1 MDVIWLHFVHS
12 FLAITRNLTRF
23 LKDDV
28 KQMKDTRGYF
38 NKISSDLDSSL
49 NKNSAVSK
57 SKPNEIEECTNLL
70 QATQSCF
77 RYTALDYVYQVRKK
91 EDIFKFNAPLRSKQ
105 SFWFPKWITVR
116 IFNALKL
123 GFGPRQGLLYRWTE
137 HSILSMFTGGGK
149 KSQMLKM

>member
-1 MDVIWLHFVHS
+1 MHHVEQIVYVTALQVLKLIYVY
-12 FLAITRNLTRF
+12 FLAITRNLSRF

-70 QATQSCF
+70 RATQSCF
-77 RYTALDYVYQVRKK
+77 RYTALDYVYQV
-91 EDIFKFNAPLRSKQ
+91 Q
-105 SFWFPKWITVR
+105 
-116 IFNALKL
+116 
-123 GFGPRQGLLYRWTE
+123 
-137 HSILSMFTGGGK
+137 
-149 KSQMLKM
+149 

>member
-1 MDVIWLHFVHS
+1 MITFVPS

-91 EDIFKFNAPLRSKQ
+91 EDIFQFAAPLQSKQ
-105 SFWFPKWITVR
+105 SFWFPK
-116 IFNALKL
+116 
-123 GFGPRQGLLYRWTE
+123 
-137 HSILSMFTGGGK
+137 
-149 KSQMLKM
+149 

>member
-1 MDVIWLHFVHS
+1 MSVIWLHFVPS

-77 RYTALDYVYQVRKK
+77 RYTALDYVYQVRNQ
-91 EDIFKFNAPLRSKQ
+91 IHMKFLIWRRALHFWYSILFLIKTLVTVSGKGTIHRLDLDLRSGYFVCLFKRN
-105 SFWFPKWITVR
+105 W
-116 IFNALKL
+116 
-123 GFGPRQGLLYRWTE
+123 
-137 HSILSMFTGGGK
+137 
-149 KSQMLKM
+149 

>member
-1 MDVIWLHFVHS
+1 MSVIWLHFVPS

-77 RYTALDYVYQVRKK
+77 RYTALDYVYQVRNQILIHTKLVTTY
-91 EDIFKFNAPLRSKQ
+91 EVFDCEPPALQ
-105 SFWFPKWITVR
+105 SYNQQRGLIT
-116 IFNALKL
+116 FALFF
-123 GFGPRQGLLYRWTE
+123 GFFFCLP
-137 HSILSMFTGGGK
+137 
-149 KSQMLKM
+149 